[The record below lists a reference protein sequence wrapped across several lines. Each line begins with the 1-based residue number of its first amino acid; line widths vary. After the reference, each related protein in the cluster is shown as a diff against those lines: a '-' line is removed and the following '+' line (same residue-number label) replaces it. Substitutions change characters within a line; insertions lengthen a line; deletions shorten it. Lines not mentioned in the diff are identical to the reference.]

1 MNALHAMNMHL
12 LGALAIGAT
21 MTLAVTAAAANLGV
35 EAFFGE
41 YVGET
46 VTDYDGELRKRDLR
60 VKISPFE
67 NGFTVNWIS
76 VTRKANGKLK
86 RKEYSIDFHPTRRD
100 NIYRSGE
107 RKDYFGHAGPL
118 DPMKGDPYV
127 WARVNEDTLTV
138 FALHVLED
146 GGYEMQTY
154 ERRRISDGLD
164 LKYSRVRDGKI
175 LRTVNATLVEVK

>member
-1 MNALHAMNMHL
+1 MNML
-12 LGALAIGAT
+12 LIRPLLVCAT
-21 MTLAVTAAAANLGV
+21 MILVATVEAAPADF

-41 YVGET
+41 YEGQAIT
-46 VTDYDGELRKRDLR
+46 NHGELRKRDLR
-60 VKISPFE
+60 VKISPYE

-86 RKEYSIDFHPTRRD
+86 RKEYSINFHPTRRS

-107 RKDYFGHAGPL
+107 RKDLFGNAVPL

-127 WARVNEDTLTV
+127 WARIHEDTLTV
-138 FALHVLED
+138 YALHVLED

-154 ERRRISDGLD
+154 ERRRVPGGLD
-164 LKYSRVRDGKI
+164 LKYSRVRDGEI
-175 LRTVNATLVEVK
+175 LRTVRGTLAEVE

>member
-1 MNALHAMNMHL
+1 MYALNAMNKL
-12 LGALAIGAT
+12 LLRGLVICAT
-21 MTLAVTAAAANLGV
+21 MTLGVTATAGDPGIEV
-35 EAFFGE
+35 FFGE
-41 YVGET
+41 YEGET

-60 VKISPFE
+60 IKISPFE

-86 RKEYSIDFHPTRRD
+86 RKEYSIEFHPTRR
-100 NIYRSGE
+100 NQIYRSGE
-107 RKDYFGHAGPL
+107 RKDLFGNAVPL

-127 WARVNEDTLTV
+127 WARLAKDTLTI

-154 ERRRISDGLD
+154 ERRRTSEGLD

-175 LRTVNATLVEVK
+175 LRTVNATLIEVE